1 MDTREYVELRGK
13 ALEYD
18 GITGNAGEYLRI
30 HCEYEGIQGKM
41 DM

>member
-1 MDTREYVELRGK
+1 MDTTEYVELRGK

-30 HCEYEGIQGKM
+30 HWEYEGLRGEM